1 MKCELIDMG
10 HTKVLKFTDG
20 ELSVST
26 SLSESEYGTLDVHDG
41 AALLIDRLTD
51 MLGIT
56 EWDEK
61 KEEDIKKHPCNC
73 DKCVELRCKCNE
85 GPKAELISMGVL

>member
-61 KEEDIKKHPCNC
+61 EEMDIRKHPCSC
-73 DKCVELRCKCNE
+73 YKCVTARCECEPCECKE
-85 GPKAELISMGVL
+85 